1 MKFRVLVG
9 SLLVWGSLPG
19 WAMPGCSMPDCSM
32 SDCSMSGCSMSGCSK
47 LGRTMSGCS
56 MSGCSKL
63 GRTMSG
69 CSMSGRTMLGRT
81 MSGWGT
87 LALSGARSSC
97 ASGPSLEHLKKIE
110 ESPSFEHSKKI
121 EESPSLEHLKKI
133 EESPSSQERKGDRKA
148 DAEQLA
154 RALDYFA
161 SEKFHESL
169 VLLQPLNR
177 RYKLNPRYRAYLAVC
192 LYYEWEYA
200 EAIRLFDEVL
210 PLLQGLAPH
219 ELSLYYWM
227 DAESYFALQQYD
239 RALPLYGKMLPL
251 CRDNEKPDAYYRLGF
266 CHLFAAEAS
275 GASSSE
281 KVSGSSESS
290 GASEKASGSSEKA
303 SGSSE
308 SSGSSAEERKKAK
321 ECFELSLE
329 GYLKYRNTPNEQARI
344 AQIRHMIGGLK

>member
-9 SLLVWGSLPG
+9 SLLIWGSLPG
-19 WAMPGCSMPDCSM
+19 CSMTGWAMSDCSM
-32 SDCSMSGCSMSGCSK
+32 SDCSMPDCSK
-47 LGRTMSGCS
+47 PGL
-56 MSGCSKL
+56 
-63 GRTMSG
+63 
-69 CSMSGRTMLGRT
+69 
-81 MSGWGT
+81 GT
-87 LALSGARSSC
+87 LALSGSRSSC
-97 ASGPSLEHLKKIE
+97 AFSPSLA
-110 ESPSFEHSKKI
+110 HSKKI
-121 EESPSLEHLKKI
+121 EESPTF
-133 EESPSSQERKGDRKA
+133 QEKKGDRKA

-154 RALDYFA
+154 RALDYFS
-161 SEKFHESL
+161 SEKFHECL

-200 EAIRLFDEVL
+200 EAIRLFDEVI
-210 PLLQGLAPH
+210 PLLQGVAPH

-227 DAESYFALQQYD
+227 DAESNFALQQYA
-239 RALPLYGKMLPL
+239 RALPLYEKMLPL

-290 GASEKASGSSEKA
+290 EASEKA

-308 SSGSSAEERKKAK
+308 SSDSSAEERKKAK

-329 GYLKYRNTPNEQARI
+329 GYLKYRNTPNEKARI
-344 AQIRHMIGGLK
+344 AQIRHMLGGLK

>member
-19 WAMPGCSMPDCSM
+19 WAVPGWAMSDCSKPDCSM
-32 SDCSMSGCSMSGCSK
+32 SDCSKPDCSMPG
-47 LGRTMSGCS
+47 L
-56 MSGCSKL
+56 
-63 GRTMSG
+63 
-69 CSMSGRTMLGRT
+69 
-81 MSGWGT
+81 GT
-87 LALSGARSSC
+87 LALSGSRSSC
-97 ASGPSLEHLKKIE
+97 AFSPSLA
-110 ESPSFEHSKKI
+110 HSKKI
-121 EESPSLEHLKKI
+121 EESPTF
-133 EESPSSQERKGDRKA
+133 QEKKGDRKA

-161 SEKFHESL
+161 SEKFHECL

-192 LYYEWEYA
+192 LYYEWEYD
-200 EAIRLFDEVL
+200 EAVKLFDEVI
-210 PLLQGLAPH
+210 PLLQGVAPH

-239 RALPLYGKMLPL
+239 RALPLYEKMLPL
-251 CRDNEKPDAYYRLGF
+251 CRDNEKPDAYYRMGF
-266 CHLFAAEAS
+266 CHLFAAESS

-281 KVSGSSESS
+281 K
-290 GASEKASGSSEKA
+290 A
-303 SGSSE
+303 
-308 SSGSSAEERKKAK
+308 SGSSAEERKKAK

-329 GYLKYRNTPNEQARI
+329 GYLKYRNTPNEKARI

>member
-9 SLLVWGSLPG
+9 SLLIWGSLPG
-19 WAMPGCSMPDCSM
+19 WAMTGWAMTDCSKPDCSM
-32 SDCSMSGCSMSGCSK
+32 SDCSKPDCSMSDCSK
-47 LGRTMSGCS
+47 PDCS
-56 MSGCSKL
+56 MPGL
-63 GRTMSG
+63 
-69 CSMSGRTMLGRT
+69 
-81 MSGWGT
+81 GT
-87 LALSGARSSC
+87 LALSGSRSSC
-97 ASGPSLEHLKKIE
+97 AFSPSLA
-110 ESPSFEHSKKI
+110 HSKKI
-121 EESPSLEHLKKI
+121 EESPTF
-133 EESPSSQERKGDRKA
+133 QEKKGDRKA

-154 RALDYFA
+154 RALDYFS
-161 SEKFHESL
+161 SEKFHECL

-200 EAIRLFDEVL
+200 EAIRLFDEVI
-210 PLLQGLAPH
+210 PQLQGVAPH

-266 CHLFAAEAS
+266 CHLFAAESSGASSSEKAS
-275 GASSSE
+275 GSSESSGASSSEKASGSSESSGASSSEKASGSSESSEASSSE
-281 KVSGSSESS
+281 KVSGSSESL
-290 GASEKASGSSEKA
+290 GASTA
-303 SGSSE
+303 
-308 SSGSSAEERKKAK
+308 ERKKAK

>member
-9 SLLVWGSLPG
+9 SLLVWGSF
-19 WAMPGCSMPDCSM
+19 PGCSMAGWAMSDCSKPDCSKPDCSM
-32 SDCSMSGCSMSGCSK
+32 SDCSMPGVE
-47 LGRTMSGCS
+47 
-56 MSGCSKL
+56 
-63 GRTMSG
+63 
-69 CSMSGRTMLGRT
+69 
-81 MSGWGT
+81 T
-87 LALSGARSSC
+87 LALSGGRSFC
-97 ASGPSLEHLKKIE
+97 AFSPSL
-110 ESPSFEHSKKI
+110 EHSKKI
-121 EESPSLEHLKKI
+121 EESASFQVK
-133 EESPSSQERKGDRKA
+133 KGDRKE

-161 SEKFHESL
+161 SEKFHECL

-200 EAIRLFDEVL
+200 EAIRLFDEVI
-210 PLLQGLAPH
+210 PQLQGLAPH

-239 RALPLYGKMLPL
+239 RALPLYEKMLPL

-266 CHLFAAEAS
+266 CHLFAAESS
-275 GASSSE
+275 GASE
-281 KVSGSSESS
+281 KASGSSESS
-290 GASEKASGSSEKA
+290 GASEKAL
-303 SGSSE
+303 GSSE

>member
-9 SLLVWGSLPG
+9 SLLVWGSF
-19 WAMPGCSMPDCSM
+19 PGCSMAGWAMSDCSKPDCSM
-32 SDCSMSGCSMSGCSK
+32 SDCSMPGIEA
-47 LGRTMSGCS
+47 
-56 MSGCSKL
+56 
-63 GRTMSG
+63 
-69 CSMSGRTMLGRT
+69 
-81 MSGWGT
+81 
-87 LALSGARSSC
+87 LALSGGRSFC
-97 ASGPSLEHLKKIE
+97 AFSPSLNRSEKIE
-110 ESPSFEHSKKI
+110 ESASFQVK
-121 EESPSLEHLKKI
+121 
-133 EESPSSQERKGDRKA
+133 KGDRKE

-154 RALDYFA
+154 RALDYFS
-161 SEKFHESL
+161 SEKFHECL

-210 PLLQGLAPH
+210 PQLQGLAPH

-239 RALPLYGKMLPL
+239 RALPLYEKMLPV
-251 CRDNEKPDAYYRLGF
+251 CWENEKPDAYYRLGF
-266 CHLFAAEAS
+266 CHLFAAES
-275 GASSSE
+275 SEGSSSE

-290 GASEKASGSSEKA
+290 GASEKA

-329 GYLKYRNTPNEQARI
+329 GYLKYRNTPNEKARI

>member
-9 SLLVWGSLPG
+9 SLLVWGSLLGCSMTG
-19 WAMPGCSMPDCSM
+19 WAMSDCSKPDCSM
-32 SDCSMSGCSMSGCSK
+32 SDCSKPDCSKPDCSMPGV
-47 LGRTMSGCS
+47 
-56 MSGCSKL
+56 
-63 GRTMSG
+63 
-69 CSMSGRTMLGRT
+69 
-81 MSGWGT
+81 GT
-87 LALSGARSSC
+87 LALSGSRSSC
-97 ASGPSLEHLKKIE
+97 AFSPSLA
-110 ESPSFEHSKKI
+110 HSKKI
-121 EESPSLEHLKKI
+121 EESPTF
-133 EESPSSQERKGDRKA
+133 QEKKGDRKA

-154 RALDYFA
+154 RALDYFS
-161 SEKFHESL
+161 SEKFHECL
-169 VLLQPLNR
+169 ILLQPLNR

-210 PLLQGLAPH
+210 PQLQGVAPH

-251 CRDNEKPDAYYRLGF
+251 CRDNEKPDAYYRMGF

-281 KVSGSSESS
+281 K
-290 GASEKASGSSEKA
+290 A

-308 SSGSSAEERKKAK
+308 SSEASSSEKVSGSSESLGASTAERKKAK

-329 GYLKYRNTPNEQARI
+329 GYLKYRNTPNEKARI

>member
-1 MKFRVLVG
+1 MKLRILVG

-19 WAMPGCSMPDCSM
+19 WAMPGI
-32 SDCSMSGCSMSGCSK
+32 GA
-47 LGRTMSGCS
+47 
-56 MSGCSKL
+56 
-63 GRTMSG
+63 
-69 CSMSGRTMLGRT
+69 
-81 MSGWGT
+81 
-87 LALSGARSSC
+87 LALSGGRSFC
-97 ASGPSLEHLKKIE
+97 A
-110 ESPSFEHSKKI
+110 F
-121 EESPSLEHLKKI
+121 SPSLNRSETAA
-133 EESPSSQERKGDRKA
+133 ESASFQVKKGDRKE

-161 SEKFHESL
+161 SEKFHECL

-200 EAIRLFDEVL
+200 EAIRLFDEVI

-239 RALPLYGKMLPL
+239 RALPLYEKMLPL

-266 CHLFAAEAS
+266 CHLFAAE
-275 GASSSE
+275 
-281 KVSGSSESS
+281 SS
-290 GASEKASGSSEKA
+290 GASSSEKA

-308 SSGSSAEERKKAK
+308 SSEASNAERKKAK

-329 GYLKYRNTPNEQARI
+329 GYLKYRNTPNEKARI

>member
-1 MKFRVLVG
+1 MKLRILVG

-19 WAMPGCSMPDCSM
+19 WAMSGWAMSGSSM
-32 SDCSMSGCSMSGCSK
+32 SDCSMPG
-47 LGRTMSGCS
+47 T
-56 MSGCSKL
+56 
-63 GRTMSG
+63 
-69 CSMSGRTMLGRT
+69 
-81 MSGWGT
+81 GT
-87 LALSGARSSC
+87 LALLGSRSSC
-97 ASGPSLEHLKKIE
+97 AFSPSLAYSKKIE
-110 ESPSFEHSKKI
+110 ESPSF
-121 EESPSLEHLKKI
+121 
-133 EESPSSQERKGDRKA
+133 QEKKGDRKA

-161 SEKFHESL
+161 SEKFHECL

-210 PLLQGLAPH
+210 PQLQGLAPH

-227 DAESYFALQQYD
+227 DAESNFALQQYA
-239 RALPLYGKMLPL
+239 RALPLYEKMLPV
-251 CRDNEKPDAYYRLGF
+251 CWENEKPDAYYRMGF

-275 GASSSE
+275 GAS
-281 KVSGSSESS
+281 
-290 GASEKASGSSEKA
+290 
-303 SGSSE
+303 SSE

-329 GYLKYRNTPNEQARI
+329 GYLKYRNTPKEKARI
-344 AQIRHMIGGLK
+344 AQIRHMLGGLK

>member
-1 MKFRVLVG
+1 MKLRVLVG

-19 WAMPGCSMPDCSM
+19 WAVPGWAMPGS
-32 SDCSMSGCSMSGCSK
+32 
-47 LGRTMSGCS
+47 
-56 MSGCSKL
+56 
-63 GRTMSG
+63 
-69 CSMSGRTMLGRT
+69 SMSGRTMLSLGI
-81 MSGWGT
+81 
-87 LALSGARSSC
+87 LALSGSRSSC
-97 ASGPSLEHLKKIE
+97 AFSPSLA
-110 ESPSFEHSKKI
+110 HSKKI
-121 EESPSLEHLKKI
+121 EESPTFQEKKS
-133 EESPSSQERKGDRKA
+133 ERKA

-161 SEKFHESL
+161 SEKFHECL

-200 EAIRLFDEVL
+200 EAIRLFDEVI
-210 PLLQGLAPH
+210 PLLQGVAPH

-251 CRDNEKPDAYYRLGF
+251 CRDNEKPDAYYRMGF
-266 CHLFAAEAS
+266 CHLF
-275 GASSSE
+275 
-281 KVSGSSESS
+281 
-290 GASEKASGSSEKA
+290 
-303 SGSSE
+303 
-308 SSGSSAEERKKAK
+308 AEERKKAK

-329 GYLKYRNTPNEQARI
+329 GYLKYRNTPKEKARI

>member
-19 WAMPGCSMPDCSM
+19 WAMPGWAMSDCSMSDCSKPDCSMSDCSKPDCSM
-32 SDCSMSGCSMSGCSK
+32 SDCSMSDCSMPG
-47 LGRTMSGCS
+47 L
-56 MSGCSKL
+56 
-63 GRTMSG
+63 
-69 CSMSGRTMLGRT
+69 
-81 MSGWGT
+81 GT
-87 LALSGARSSC
+87 LALSGSRSSC
-97 ASGPSLEHLKKIE
+97 AFSPSLA
-110 ESPSFEHSKKI
+110 HSKKI
-121 EESPSLEHLKKI
+121 EESPSF
-133 EESPSSQERKGDRKA
+133 QEKKGDRKA

-154 RALDYFA
+154 RALDYFS
-161 SEKFHESL
+161 SEKFHECL

-192 LYYEWEYA
+192 LYYEWEYD
-200 EAIRLFDEVL
+200 EAVKLFDEVI
-210 PLLQGLAPH
+210 PLLQGVAPH

-239 RALPLYGKMLPL
+239 RALPLYEKMLPL

-266 CHLFAAEAS
+266 CHLFAAESS

-281 KVSGSSESS
+281 KV
-290 GASEKASGSSEKA
+290 

-329 GYLKYRNTPNEQARI
+329 GYLKYRNTPNEKARI

>member
-19 WAMPGCSMPDCSM
+19 WAMPGWAMSDCSMSDCSKPDCSMSDCSKPDCSM
-32 SDCSMSGCSMSGCSK
+32 SDCSMSDCSMPG
-47 LGRTMSGCS
+47 L
-56 MSGCSKL
+56 
-63 GRTMSG
+63 
-69 CSMSGRTMLGRT
+69 
-81 MSGWGT
+81 GT
-87 LALSGARSSC
+87 LALSGSRSSC
-97 ASGPSLEHLKKIE
+97 AFSPSLA
-110 ESPSFEHSKKI
+110 HSKKI
-121 EESPSLEHLKKI
+121 EESPSF
-133 EESPSSQERKGDRKA
+133 QEKKGDRKA

-154 RALDYFA
+154 RALDYFS
-161 SEKFHESL
+161 SEKFHECL

-192 LYYEWEYA
+192 LYYEWEYD
-200 EAIRLFDEVL
+200 EAVKLFDEVI
-210 PLLQGLAPH
+210 PLLQGVAPH

-239 RALPLYGKMLPL
+239 RALPLYEKMLPL

-266 CHLFAAEAS
+266 CHLFAAE
-275 GASSSE
+275 SSE
-281 KVSGSSESS
+281 
-290 GASEKASGSSEKA
+290 ASSSEKA

-308 SSGSSAEERKKAK
+308 SSGSSAAERKKAK

-329 GYLKYRNTPNEQARI
+329 GYLKYRNTPNEKARI

>member
-1 MKFRVLVG
+1 MKFRVLVC

-19 WAMPGCSMPDCSM
+19 RTMPGRIMPGSLM
-32 SDCSMSGCSMSGCSK
+32 SGMSMSG
-47 LGRTMSGCS
+47 L
-56 MSGCSKL
+56 
-63 GRTMSG
+63 
-69 CSMSGRTMLGRT
+69 
-81 MSGWGT
+81 GT
-87 LALSGARSSC
+87 LAFSGSRSSC
-97 ASGPSLEHLKKIE
+97 AFSPSL
-110 ESPSFEHSKKI
+110 SHSKKI
-121 EESPSLEHLKKI
+121 EESPSLEHSKKI
-133 EESPSSQERKGDRKA
+133 EESASFQEKKGDRKE

-154 RALDYFA
+154 RALDYFS
-161 SEKFHESL
+161 SEKFHECL

-200 EAIRLFDEVL
+200 EAIRLFDEVI

-227 DAESYFALQQYD
+227 DAESYFALQQYT
-239 RALPLYGKMLPL
+239 RALPLYERMLPL
-251 CRDNEKPDAYYRLGF
+251 CRDNEKPDAYYRMGF

-275 GASSSE
+275 GTSSSE

-290 GASEKASGSSEKA
+290 GASEKA

-329 GYLKYRNTPNEQARI
+329 GYLKYRNTPKEKARI
-344 AQIRHMIGGLK
+344 AQIRHMIGGLI

>member
-1 MKFRVLVG
+1 MKFRVLVC
-9 SLLVWGSLPG
+9 SLLVWGSF
-19 WAMPGCSMPDCSM
+19 PGCSMPGWAMSGWAMSGSSM
-32 SDCSMSGCSMSGCSK
+32 SDCSIPGV
-47 LGRTMSGCS
+47 
-56 MSGCSKL
+56 
-63 GRTMSG
+63 
-69 CSMSGRTMLGRT
+69 
-81 MSGWGT
+81 GT
-87 LALSGARSSC
+87 LALSGSRSSC
-97 ASGPSLEHLKKIE
+97 A
-110 ESPSFEHSKKI
+110 F
-121 EESPSLEHLKKI
+121 SPSLNRSETAA
-133 EESPSSQERKGDRKA
+133 ESASFQEKKGDRKE

-154 RALDYFA
+154 RALDYFS
-161 SEKFHESL
+161 SEKFHECL

-210 PLLQGLAPH
+210 PQLQGVAPH

-227 DAESYFALQQYD
+227 DAESNFALQQYA

-251 CRDNEKPDAYYRLGF
+251 CRDNEKPDAYYRMGF

-290 GASEKASGSSEKA
+290 GASEKASGSSE
-303 SGSSE
+303 

-321 ECFELSLE
+321 ECFEFSLE
-329 GYLKYRNTPNEQARI
+329 GYLKYRNTPNEKARI

>member
-1 MKFRVLVG
+1 MKFRVLVC
-9 SLLVWGSLPG
+9 SLLVWGSLLGCSMPG
-19 WAMPGCSMPDCSM
+19 WAMSGSSM
-32 SDCSMSGCSMSGCSK
+32 SDCSMPGVGI
-47 LGRTMSGCS
+47 
-56 MSGCSKL
+56 
-63 GRTMSG
+63 
-69 CSMSGRTMLGRT
+69 
-81 MSGWGT
+81 
-87 LALSGARSSC
+87 LALSGSRSSC
-97 ASGPSLEHLKKIE
+97 AFSPSL
-110 ESPSFEHSKKI
+110 EHSKKI
-121 EESPSLEHLKKI
+121 EESASFQVK
-133 EESPSSQERKGDRKA
+133 KGDRKE

-161 SEKFHESL
+161 SEKFHECL

-210 PLLQGLAPH
+210 PQLQGLAPH

-227 DAESYFALQQYD
+227 DAESYFALQQYA
-239 RALPLYGKMLPL
+239 RALPLYEKMLPI
-251 CRDNEKPDAYYRLGF
+251 CWENEKPDAYYRMGF
-266 CHLFAAEAS
+266 CHLFAAESS

-281 KVSGSSESS
+281 KVSEASEKVS
-290 GASEKASGSSEKA
+290 GASEKV

-329 GYLKYRNTPNEQARI
+329 GYLKYRNTPNEKARI

>member
-1 MKFRVLVG
+1 MKFRVLVC
-9 SLLVWGSLPG
+9 SLLVWGSLSG
-19 WAMPGCSMPDCSM
+19 RTMPG
-32 SDCSMSGCSMSGCSK
+32 CSMSGCSMP
-47 LGRTMSGCS
+47 
-56 MSGCSKL
+56 
-63 GRTMSG
+63 
-69 CSMSGRTMLGRT
+69 
-81 MSGWGT
+81 GWGT
-87 LALSGARSSC
+87 LALSGSRSSC
-97 ASGPSLEHLKKIE
+97 ASGP
-110 ESPSFEHSKKI
+110 F
-121 EESPSLEHLKKI
+121 LEHLKKI
-133 EESPSSQERKGDRKA
+133 EESPSSQERKSDKKA

-161 SEKFHESL
+161 SEKFHECL

-200 EAIRLFDEVL
+200 EAIRLFDEVI

-251 CRDNEKPDAYYRLGF
+251 CRDNEKPDAYYRMGF
-266 CHLFAAEAS
+266 CHLF
-275 GASSSE
+275 
-281 KVSGSSESS
+281 
-290 GASEKASGSSEKA
+290 
-303 SGSSE
+303 
-308 SSGSSAEERKKAK
+308 AEERKKAK

-329 GYLKYRNTPNEQARI
+329 GYLKYRNTPKEKARI

>member
-19 WAMPGCSMPDCSM
+19 WAVPGWAMSDCSKPDCSM
-32 SDCSMSGCSMSGCSK
+32 SDCSKPDCSMPG
-47 LGRTMSGCS
+47 L
-56 MSGCSKL
+56 
-63 GRTMSG
+63 
-69 CSMSGRTMLGRT
+69 
-81 MSGWGT
+81 GT
-87 LALSGARSSC
+87 LALSGSRSSC
-97 ASGPSLEHLKKIE
+97 AFSPSLA
-110 ESPSFEHSKKI
+110 HSKKI
-121 EESPSLEHLKKI
+121 EKSPTF
-133 EESPSSQERKGDRKA
+133 QEKKGDRKA

-161 SEKFHESL
+161 SEKFHECL

-192 LYYEWEYA
+192 LYYEWEYD
-200 EAIRLFDEVL
+200 EAVKLFDEVI
-210 PLLQGLAPH
+210 PLLQGVAPH

-239 RALPLYGKMLPL
+239 RALPLYEKMLPL

-266 CHLFAAEAS
+266 CHLFAAESSGASSSEKAS
-275 GASSSE
+275 GSSESSEASSSE
-281 KVSGSSESS
+281 KVSGSSESLE
-290 GASEKASGSSEKA
+290 ASTA
-303 SGSSE
+303 
-308 SSGSSAEERKKAK
+308 ERKKAK

>member
-19 WAMPGCSMPDCSM
+19 WAMSDCSKPDCSM
-32 SDCSMSGCSMSGCSK
+32 SDCSMPG
-47 LGRTMSGCS
+47 L
-56 MSGCSKL
+56 
-63 GRTMSG
+63 
-69 CSMSGRTMLGRT
+69 
-81 MSGWGT
+81 GT
-87 LALSGARSSC
+87 LALSGSRSSC
-97 ASGPSLEHLKKIE
+97 AFSPSL
-110 ESPSFEHSKKI
+110 EHSKKI
-121 EESPSLEHLKKI
+121 EESPTF
-133 EESPSSQERKGDRKA
+133 QEKKGDRKA

-161 SEKFHESL
+161 SEKFHECL

-192 LYYEWEYA
+192 LYYEWEYD
-200 EAIRLFDEVL
+200 EAVKLFDEVI
-210 PLLQGLAPH
+210 PLLQGVAPH

-239 RALPLYGKMLPL
+239 RALPLYEKMLPL

-266 CHLFAAEAS
+266 CHLFAAE
-275 GASSSE
+275 SSE
-281 KVSGSSESS
+281 
-290 GASEKASGSSEKA
+290 ASSSEKA

-308 SSGSSAEERKKAK
+308 SSEASNAERKKAK

>member
-9 SLLVWGSLPG
+9 SLLIWGSLPG
-19 WAMPGCSMPDCSM
+19 CSMTGWAMSDCSKPDCSMSDSSM
-32 SDCSMSGCSMSGCSK
+32 SDCSMSDSSMSDCSMPGV
-47 LGRTMSGCS
+47 
-56 MSGCSKL
+56 
-63 GRTMSG
+63 
-69 CSMSGRTMLGRT
+69 
-81 MSGWGT
+81 GT
-87 LALSGARSSC
+87 LALSGSRSSC
-97 ASGPSLEHLKKIE
+97 AFSPSLA
-110 ESPSFEHSKKI
+110 HSKKI
-121 EESPSLEHLKKI
+121 EESPTF
-133 EESPSSQERKGDRKA
+133 QEKKGDRKA

-154 RALDYFA
+154 RALDYFS
-161 SEKFHESL
+161 SEKFHECL

-192 LYYEWEYA
+192 LYYEWEYD
-200 EAIRLFDEVL
+200 EAVKLFDEVI
-210 PLLQGLAPH
+210 PLLQGVAPH

-266 CHLFAAEAS
+266 CHLFAAE
-275 GASSSE
+275 
-281 KVSGSSESS
+281 SS
-290 GASEKASGSSEKA
+290 GASSSEKA

>member
-1 MKFRVLVG
+1 MKLRVLVG
-9 SLLVWGSLPG
+9 SLLVWGSF
-19 WAMPGCSMPDCSM
+19 PGCSMAGWAM
-32 SDCSMSGCSMSGCSK
+32 SDCSMSGSSMSDCSMPGV
-47 LGRTMSGCS
+47 
-56 MSGCSKL
+56 
-63 GRTMSG
+63 
-69 CSMSGRTMLGRT
+69 
-81 MSGWGT
+81 GT
-87 LALSGARSSC
+87 LALSGSRSSC
-97 ASGPSLEHLKKIE
+97 A
-110 ESPSFEHSKKI
+110 F
-121 EESPSLEHLKKI
+121 SPSLNRSETAAESASFQEKKS
-133 EESPSSQERKGDRKA
+133 ERKA

-161 SEKFHESL
+161 SEKFHECL

-200 EAIRLFDEVL
+200 EAIRLFDEVI

-239 RALPLYGKMLPL
+239 RALPLYEKMLPL

-266 CHLFAAEAS
+266 CHLFAAE
-275 GASSSE
+275 
-281 KVSGSSESS
+281 SS
-290 GASEKASGSSEKA
+290 GASSSEKA

-329 GYLKYRNTPNEQARI
+329 GYLKYRNTPNEKARI

>member
-1 MKFRVLVG
+1 MKFRVLVC
-9 SLLVWGSLPG
+9 SLLVWGSLL
-19 WAMPGCSMPDCSM
+19 GCSMA
-32 SDCSMSGCSMSGCSK
+32 GWA
-47 LGRTMSGCS
+47 

-121 EESPSLEHLKKI
+121 EESPSLEHSKKIEESPSLEHSKKI
-133 EESPSSQERKGDRKA
+133 EESPSSQERKSDKKA

-154 RALDYFA
+154 RALDYFS
-161 SEKFHESL
+161 SEKFHECL
-169 VLLQPLNR
+169 ILLQPLNR

-200 EAIRLFDEVL
+200 EAIRLFDEVI
-210 PLLQGLAPH
+210 PQLQGLAPH

-227 DAESYFALQQYD
+227 DAESYFALQQYA
-239 RALPLYGKMLPL
+239 RALPLYEKMLPL
-251 CRDNEKPDAYYRLGF
+251 CRDNEKPDAYYRMGF
-266 CHLFAAEAS
+266 CHLFAAE
-275 GASSSE
+275 SSE
-281 KVSGSSESS
+281 
-290 GASEKASGSSEKA
+290 ASSSEKA

-308 SSGSSAEERKKAK
+308 SSEASEKASGSSAEERKKAK

-329 GYLKYRNTPNEQARI
+329 GYLKYRNTPKEKARI